1 MTTDPESTTPI
12 YRVVVGVDFTPTCDY
27 ALDEALRIA
36 WNTDNDELHLVH
48 VIKDKNVRSG
58 GAIARDE
65 RLIEDAY
72 ARLRQLVLERGGA
85 LSARQWSQKVF
96 YHVRLGDPADCIHQA
111 CVDVDADIVVV
122 GTHRRTGVE
131 RVLLGSVAHKLLKE
145 GRVPLLVA
153 RPKTYDGL
161 TKTPMLEPPKPGAD
175 VHAKRPDMIYS
186 SERVVFG
193 KRDSHIPGLL

>member
-1 MTTDPESTTPI
+1 MTTDPENTAPV

-27 ALDEALRIA
+27 AIDEALRIS

-48 VIKDKNVRSG
+48 VIKEKSARLGD
-58 GAIARDE
+58 AIARDE

-72 ARLRQLVLERGGA
+72 TRLRQLVLERGGA

-96 YHVRLGDPADCIHQA
+96 YHVRLGDPADAIHQV

-122 GTHRRTGVE
+122 GTNKRSTVE

-145 GRVPLLVA
+145 GRVPMLVA
-153 RPKTYDGL
+153 RPKTFEGL
-161 TKTPMLEPPKPGAD
+161 TKTPMLEPAKPG
-175 VHAKRPDMIYS
+175 VNLRAKRYDMIA
-186 SERVVFG
+186 ENVVFG
-193 KRDSHIPGLL
+193 KRDSHISGLL